1 MDHGE
6 KNMDNDDILSEME
19 TDSASDDKLDNLDP
33 QNSQKMR
40 SMAEL
45 ARAIR
50 NKETEIDDLESMLK
64 EKKEQL
70 RRQSEEDLPSM
81 MAELGINSFELD
93 DGSRVTVK
101 DLYGGHI
108 SLANKDAAYL
118 WLRDNGF
125 DDIIKNTLSIV
136 FGRGEDQKAD
146 HFMKILEGYGL
157 LPEKKEGVHPSTLK
171 GWVRERMESGDSFPM
186 DLFGAFVGQRAVIKR
201 SR

>member
-6 KNMDNDDILSEME
+6 ENMDNDDILSEME

-50 NKETEIDDLESMLK
+50 NKETEIDDLESLLK

-157 LPEKKEGVHPSTLK
+157 LPEQKTGVHPSTLK

>member
-1 MDHGE
+1 
-6 KNMDNDDILSEME
+6 MDNDDILSEME

-108 SLANKDAAYL
+108 SLANRDAAYL

-157 LPEKKEGVHPSTLK
+157 LPEQKTGVHPSTLK

>member
-6 KNMDNDDILSEME
+6 ENMDNDDILSEME

-50 NKETEIDDLESMLK
+50 NKETEIDDLESLLK
-64 EKKEQL
+64 EKKEDL

-108 SLANKDAAYL
+108 SLANRDAAYL

-157 LPEKKEGVHPSTLK
+157 LPEQKTGVHPSTLK

>member
-6 KNMDNDDILSEME
+6 ENMDNDDILSEME

-108 SLANKDAAYL
+108 SLANRDAAYL

-171 GWVRERMESGDSFPM
+171 GWVRERMEGGDSFPM

>member
-1 MDHGE
+1 
-6 KNMDNDDILSEME
+6 MDNDDILSEME

-50 NKETEIDDLESMLK
+50 NKETEIDDLESLLK

-108 SLANKDAAYL
+108 SLANRDAAYL

-157 LPEKKEGVHPSTLK
+157 LPEQKTGVHPSTLK

>member
-1 MDHGE
+1 
-6 KNMDNDDILSEME
+6 MDNDDILSEME

-108 SLANKDAAYL
+108 SLANRDAAYL

-146 HFMKILEGYGL
+146 HYMKILEGYGL
-157 LPEKKEGVHPSTLK
+157 LPEQKTGVHPSTLK

>member
-1 MDHGE
+1 
-6 KNMDNDDILSEME
+6 MDNDDILSEME

-50 NKETEIDDLESMLK
+50 NKETEIDDLESLLK
-64 EKKEQL
+64 EKKEDL

-108 SLANKDAAYL
+108 SLANRDAAYL

-157 LPEKKEGVHPSTLK
+157 LPEQKTGVHPSTLK

>member
-6 KNMDNDDILSEME
+6 ENMDNDDILSEME

-157 LPEKKEGVHPSTLK
+157 LPEQKTGVHPSTLK

>member
-6 KNMDNDDILSEME
+6 ENMDNDDILSEME

-50 NKETEIDDLESMLK
+50 NKETEIDDLESLLK
-64 EKKEQL
+64 EKKEDL

-157 LPEKKEGVHPSTLK
+157 LPEQKTGVHPSTLK

>member
-6 KNMDNDDILSEME
+6 ENMDNDDILSEME
-19 TDSASDDKLDNLDP
+19 TDSASDDKLDSLDP

-50 NKETEIDDLESMLK
+50 NKETEIDDLESLLK
-64 EKKEQL
+64 EKKEDL

-157 LPEKKEGVHPSTLK
+157 LPEQKTGVHPSTLK

>member
-1 MDHGE
+1 
-6 KNMDNDDILSEME
+6 MDNDDILSEME

-50 NKETEIDDLESMLK
+50 NKETEIDDLESLLK
-64 EKKEQL
+64 EKKEDL

-136 FGRGEDQKAD
+136 FGKGEDQKAD

>member
-1 MDHGE
+1 
-6 KNMDNDDILSEME
+6 MDNDDILSEME

-157 LPEKKEGVHPSTLK
+157 LPEQKTGVHPSTLK

>member
-1 MDHGE
+1 
-6 KNMDNDDILSEME
+6 MDNDDILSEME

-81 MAELGINSFELD
+81 MAELGISSFELD

-108 SLANKDAAYL
+108 SLANRDAAYL

-157 LPEKKEGVHPSTLK
+157 LPEQKTGVHPSTLK

>member
-1 MDHGE
+1 
-6 KNMDNDDILSEME
+6 MDNDDILSEME
-19 TDSASDDKLDNLDP
+19 TDSASDDKLDSLDP

-50 NKETEIDDLESMLK
+50 NKETEIDDLESLLK
-64 EKKEQL
+64 EKKEDL

-108 SLANKDAAYL
+108 SLANRDAAYL

-157 LPEKKEGVHPSTLK
+157 LPEQKTGVHPSTLK

>member
-1 MDHGE
+1 
-6 KNMDNDDILSEME
+6 MDNDDILSEME

-50 NKETEIDDLESMLK
+50 NKETEIDDLESLLK
-64 EKKEQL
+64 EKKEDL

-108 SLANKDAAYL
+108 SLANRDAAYL

-146 HFMKILEGYGL
+146 HFMKILEGHGL

>member
-1 MDHGE
+1 
-6 KNMDNDDILSEME
+6 MDNDDILSEME

-50 NKETEIDDLESMLK
+50 NKETEIDDLESLLK
-64 EKKEQL
+64 EKKEDL

-157 LPEKKEGVHPSTLK
+157 LPEQKTGVHPSTLK

>member
-6 KNMDNDDILSEME
+6 ENMDNDDILSEME

-50 NKETEIDDLESMLK
+50 NKETEIDDLESLLK

-108 SLANKDAAYL
+108 SLANRDAAYL

-157 LPEKKEGVHPSTLK
+157 LPEQKTGVHPSTLK

>member
-1 MDHGE
+1 
-6 KNMDNDDILSEME
+6 MDNDDILSEME

-50 NKETEIDDLESMLK
+50 NKETEIDDLESLLK

-157 LPEKKEGVHPSTLK
+157 LPEQKTGVHPSTLK

>member
-6 KNMDNDDILSEME
+6 ENMDNDDILSEME

-108 SLANKDAAYL
+108 SLANRDAAYL

-157 LPEKKEGVHPSTLK
+157 LPEQKTGVHPSTLK

>member
-6 KNMDNDDILSEME
+6 ENMDNDDILSEME
-19 TDSASDDKLDNLDP
+19 TDSASDDKLDSLDP

-50 NKETEIDDLESMLK
+50 NKETEIDDLESLLK
-64 EKKEQL
+64 EKKEDL

-108 SLANKDAAYL
+108 SLANRDAAYL

-157 LPEKKEGVHPSTLK
+157 LPEQKTGVHPSTLK